1 MTSGA
6 TESTAATGDAFGPI
20 VVVGDLMTD
29 VIVAVDD
36 PLALGSDTA
45 AHVQTRQGGAGANVA
60 AWLAEAGVPVVFV
73 GVAGSDPFG
82 AEATQVLA
90 TGGVDARVRLTAEAA
105 TGTCVVLVGHDGERT
120 MLPDAGANSL
130 LSSTDLPAELVTS
143 AAHLHV
149 SGYSLMNP
157 GSRDAAVAGL
167 ATAHA
172 AGVVT
177 SVDPASSAP
186 LEAVGGPAFLALTEG
201 VGLVFVTLDE
211 AEVLCD
217 SRDPVVIG
225 ARLTATYPEVVVKR
239 GADGATWF
247 SRDRPAGESAPA
259 VAPRGP
265 VVDTTGAGD
274 AFAAGWLAARRR
286 GEPPSR
292 ALAEATQA
300 ASLVVTRFGARPS

>member
-1 MTSGA
+1 MTGA
-6 TESTAATGDAFGPI
+6 EGPV

-60 AWLAEAGVPVVFV
+60 AWLADAGVPVVFV
-73 GVAGSDPFG
+73 GVAGADPFG
-82 AEATQVLA
+82 TEAGQVLRA
-90 TGGVDARVRLTAEAA
+90 GGVEARIRLTPDAA
-105 TGTCVVLVGHDGERT
+105 TGTCVVLVGPDGERT

-130 LSSTDLPAELVTS
+130 LTSTDLPVDLV
-143 AAHLHV
+143 ARAGHLHV

-167 ATAHA
+167 TAAHE

-186 LEAVGGPAFLALTEG
+186 LEAVGGSEFLEMTAG
-201 VGLVFVTLDE
+201 VGLVFVTPDE

-217 SRDPVVIG
+217 SRDPSVVG
-225 ARLTATYPEVVVKR
+225 ARLTATYAEVVVKL
-239 GADGATWF
+239 GAHGAMWF
-247 SRDRPAGESAPA
+247 SRDEPAGVSVPA
-259 VAPRGP
+259 VSPPGP

-274 AFAAGWLAARRR
+274 AFAAAWLAARRR
-286 GEPPSR
+286 GAAPDTALR
-292 ALAEATQA
+292 AATRA
-300 ASLVVTRFGARPS
+300 GSVVVTRIGARPRLKEPD